1 MTLREVGF
9 MDLTLSKKGDYV
21 IRAALALA
29 RAWNDGGYRKI
40 REVAKEMDLPLS
52 YTPQILGALAQAG
65 IAEARAGRDGG
76 YRLVRPPEAISLLD
90 VVEAGEGPLSPSIC
104 ALRGGPCRW
113 EKVCALHP
121 VWSAATHAICLVLQ
135 QSTLAGVV
143 LVDDA
148 LEAGR
153 FTIPGDAH
161 RAARI
166 RSMDAEV
173 ARTGPSKGGNGR
185 GPVLSAHAVGE

>member
-1 MTLREVGF
+1 V
-9 MDLTLSKKGDYV
+9 DLTLSKKGDYV
-21 IRAALALA
+21 VRAALALA

-52 YTPQILGALAQAG
+52 YTPQILAALAQAG

-76 YRLVRPPEAISLLD
+76 YRLVRAPEAISLLD
-90 VVEAGEGPLSPSIC
+90 VVEAGEGPLSPPSIC
-104 ALRGGPCRW
+104 AIRGGPCRW

-121 VWSAATHAICLVLQ
+121 VWSAATQAICLVLQ

-143 LVDDA
+143 LVDEA

-166 RSMDAEV
+166 GRMDADV
-173 ARTGPSKGGNGR
+173 ARIPRSKEGNGR
-185 GPVLSAHAVGE
+185 GPVLSAHAVEE